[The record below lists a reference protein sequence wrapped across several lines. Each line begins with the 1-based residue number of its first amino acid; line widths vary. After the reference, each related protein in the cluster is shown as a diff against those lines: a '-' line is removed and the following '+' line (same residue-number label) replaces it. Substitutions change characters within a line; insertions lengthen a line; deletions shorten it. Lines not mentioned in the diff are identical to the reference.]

1 MKLNLQLQKKKRIR
15 VSWFSMLWK
24 MVKKIDELLVSRESS
39 NHPPSLTTPTGDMF
53 HGTNADL
60 MHCILEHV
68 QIQKKAPDSQ
78 TEIVVDLSF
87 LMQSFKPGTSTTIGE
102 FIHVIIITYVRAH
115 LQKYKIVDL
124 VCDVYLGKSLKAAL
138 RDIRC
143 QGERKGVRLY
153 TKMPRNFQSFLWNKW
168 NKIELNQLI
177 ACEVSQMDCP
187 EDSLIVKPGKDMY
200 ISVQPCNPLTWFHHL
215 IMKRRTHVPYY
226 MLLIWNTRA
235 WIPSFSWLMTQ
246 ISSVLPYFHKHI

>member
-1 MKLNLQLQKKKRIR
+1 MASKRKSSKDPHETKLATAKEEKDQSILILHAFKDG
-15 VSWFSMLWK
+15 
-24 MVKKIDELLVSRESS
+24 KKIDELLFSRESS

-53 HGTNADL
+53 HGTYADL

-124 VCDVYLGKSLKAAL
+124 VCDVYLGKSLKAPL

-153 TKMPRNFQSFLWNKW
+153 KKLPRNFQSFL
-168 NKIELNQLI
+168 
-177 ACEVSQMDCP
+177 
-187 EDSLIVKPGKDMY
+187 
-200 ISVQPCNPLTWFHHL
+200 
-215 IMKRRTHVPYY
+215 
-226 MLLIWNTRA
+226 
-235 WIPSFSWLMTQ
+235 
-246 ISSVLPYFHKHI
+246 

>member
-1 MKLNLQLQKKKRIR
+1 MASKRKSSKDPHESKLATAKEEKDQSILILHALKDG
-15 VSWFSMLWK
+15 
-24 MVKKIDELLVSRESS
+24 KKIDELLFSRESS
-39 NHPPSLTTPTGDMF
+39 NHPPSLTTPTGDLF

-60 MHCILEHV
+60 MHCILGYV

-87 LMQSFKPGTSTTIGE
+87 LMQSFKLGTSTTIGE

-153 TKMPRNFQSFLWNKW
+153 TMMPRNFQSFL
-168 NKIELNQLI
+168 
-177 ACEVSQMDCP
+177 
-187 EDSLIVKPGKDMY
+187 
-200 ISVQPCNPLTWFHHL
+200 
-215 IMKRRTHVPYY
+215 
-226 MLLIWNTRA
+226 
-235 WIPSFSWLMTQ
+235 
-246 ISSVLPYFHKHI
+246 